1 MKLRFNKFL
10 SFLILGALSFIKL
23 SYGQPFPEGT
33 ITPDFTLPLRETGEP
48 FSLYD
53 LEGQVIVLDFF
64 AYWCPPCA
72 FASLDIE
79 ENVQKHFATLGGN
92 AQGVPV
98 KVVSVNIESGNPDS
112 TDIFINQV
120 GPELVVDDFDAIAWN
135 NYNITSGIPLFVVIN
150 GVANSPSH
158 AQWEVL
164 HNQAGYPGSAFLQ
177 DLINQVQVPTD
188 EGSNGE
194 SINLFAELEDLG
206 NGWKNSE
213 WFGFVNDTYDP
224 WIYHRDHTWMLIGS
238 GSTLANLYLYDITL
252 GWIFTTNEFY
262 PHVFSFDRNTWLFY
276 EVGSSN
282 PRFFFDTNL
291 QEWFSL

>member
-1 MKLRFNKFL
+1 MKLRFIKFL
-10 SFLILGALSFIKL
+10 TFLILGTLSLIKL
-23 SYGQPFPEGT
+23 SYGQPFPRGST
-33 ITPDFTLPLRETGEP
+33 TPDFTLPIRETGEP

-72 FASLDIE
+72 FASPDIE
-79 ENVQKHFATLGGN
+79 ENVQKHFAALGGN

-98 KVVSVNIESGNPDS
+98 TVVSVNIESENPAS

-135 NYNITSGIPLFVVIN
+135 NYNITSGMPLFVVIN

-158 AQWEVL
+158 AQWEIL
-164 HNQAGYPGSAFLQ
+164 HNQAGYPGSEFLQ
-177 DLINQVQVPTD
+177 DLINQIQAPTD
-188 EGSNGE
+188 GGGNSE
-194 SINLFAELEDLG
+194 SINLFTDLEDLG
-206 NGWKNSE
+206 NGWKKSD

-238 GSTLANLYLYDITL
+238 GSTLENLYLYDINL

-262 PHVFSFDRNTWLFY
+262 PHVFSFDRNSWLFY